1 MPVQCVQ
8 VAEVLAARG
17 LVRPELEV
25 LAPTHESYRT
35 LLLQPAGPIFA
46 DASRIGHRN
55 VDEAILRC
63 GNFLTLAAQRGNH
76 LVVIPEYCLP
86 VAVLLN
92 CVRED
97 VFPNEGAVWVLGCES
112 LTAADLAE
120 FTHAVGAMGEVI
132 HEDNNAPAV
141 QGTYFDA
148 VAYCFLSR
156 DANGASRKV
165 ILFQFKTCPSRDPHF
180 LENEHLRVG
189 KVIYQFRNADGHFG
203 FSAIICSDAFTLS
216 EDATLCRQLTHLST
230 LVHIQLNPNPR
241 HADYRQYRA
250 ETFARNRTFSDC
262 DIVCLNWAQNV
273 NQYEADAGAPVPW
286 KNIGGSAWYLPEHRC
301 STHDQEVIRN
311 DSLGLYYSLLEKRRH
326 VLLFH
331 YDEAAFELTVPK
343 LANLGPAV
351 LANQLGPQADNR
363 YVWDTVEKLWQPD
376 QSLPETGFTDLLAS
390 DEHVVEAFAALQA
403 VGNRLSIERAV
414 ALSCGP
420 RGISQA
426 WHAIGKLEACQMKAD
441 EIVYR
446 TTICMDFCLDAKT
459 ARHSRVH
466 QVAALNHILAHDAL
480 PAQVRDLMGGGA
492 EITWNFAT
500 PNANIAKPGCQPALI
515 SYLGPQPLP
524 ERIKG
529 VADGF
534 IDLLRK
540 EGRAHQR
547 RVAVCYRKDD
557 GSTAFVEMPAL
568 TRIDHDGGSLA
579 SITTV
584 L

>member
-1 MPVQCVQ
+1 MPVQCIQ
-8 VAEVLAARG
+8 VADVLGARG
-17 LVRPELEV
+17 ITRPELEL
-25 LAPTHESYRT
+25 LAPTHESYRA

-46 DASRIGHRN
+46 DSSRIGHRN
-55 VDEAILRC
+55 ADEAALRS
-63 GNFLTLAAQRGNH
+63 GKFLAMAAERGNH

-86 VAVLLN
+86 IAVLLD
-92 CVRED
+92 CVCND
-97 VFPNEGAVWVLGCES
+97 IFPKEGAIWVLGCES
-112 LTAADLAE
+112 LTPLGL
-120 FTHAVGAMGEVI
+120 THFVQAVGAQCEVI
-132 HEDNNAPAV
+132 YESDGAASV

-148 VAYCFLSR
+148 VAYCFVSK
-156 DANGASRKV
+156 DTTGIPRKV

-189 KVIYQFRNADGHFG
+189 NVIYQFRNADGLFG

-216 EDATLCRQLTHLST
+216 EDAPLCRQLTHLST

-241 HADYRQYRA
+241 HPDYRQYRA
-250 ETFARNRTFSDC
+250 ETFARNKTFSDC

-273 NQYEADAGAPVPW
+273 NQFEVEAGVPVAW

-331 YDEAAFELTVPK
+331 YDEAVFELTVPK

-363 YVWDTVEKLWQPD
+363 YVWDALERRWQPD
-376 QSLPETGFTDLLAS
+376 QNLPVTGFTDLLAS
-390 DEHVVEAFAALQA
+390 DEHVVKAFAALQA
-403 VGNRLSIERAV
+403 VGNKLSIERAV

-420 RGISQA
+420 HGISQA

-466 QVAALNHILAHDAL
+466 QVSALNHILAHDTL
-480 PAQVRDLMGGGA
+480 PPQVRDLMGGGA
-492 EITWNFAT
+492 EITWDPAT

-540 EGRAHQR
+540 EGRMHQR
-547 RVAVCYRKDD
+547 RVAVCYRKLD

-568 TRIDHDGGSLA
+568 TRIDYDGSSLA